1 MKPSPYSKKRNE
13 LLSSFPSFIWLVILF
28 VIPIGVIFAI
38 AFKAADPYGGIGEEW
53 TLSTIKEL
61 FNPIYPAIFWRTIY
75 LSLISTF
82 IAILLALP
90 VGYYI
95 ARTGKRMREI
105 FLVLVIV
112 PFWTNFLIRIIAW
125 KVLLHPDGFIKKILV
140 TLSLADPNSILLYRP
155 ETVLIVLVYSH
166 LPFAIL
172 PIYAAAEKFDFS
184 LIEAARDLGASRFQA
199 FRKVFLPGI
208 SSGIVAAFIVVL
220 IPSLGSYVIPELV
233 GGASVEMIGSKIAQ
247 RSFVDRNLPHA
258 SALSALLML
267 AVFIPLLFAALWQR
281 KAALTGKFK

>member
-1 MKPSPYSKKRNE
+1 
-13 LLSSFPSFIWLVILF
+13 
-28 VIPIGVIFAI
+28 
-38 AFKAADPYGGIGEEW
+38 
-53 TLSTIKEL
+53 
-61 FNPIYPAIFWRTIY
+61 
-75 LSLISTF
+75 
-82 IAILLALP
+82 
-90 VGYYI
+90 
-95 ARTGKRMREI
+95 MREI

-140 TLSLADPNSILLYRP
+140 TLSLADANSILLYRP

-199 FRKVFLPGI
+199 FRKVFIPGI

-267 AVFIPLLFAALWQR
+267 TVFIPIFFAALWQR
-281 KAALTGKFK
+281 KAALTGKAK